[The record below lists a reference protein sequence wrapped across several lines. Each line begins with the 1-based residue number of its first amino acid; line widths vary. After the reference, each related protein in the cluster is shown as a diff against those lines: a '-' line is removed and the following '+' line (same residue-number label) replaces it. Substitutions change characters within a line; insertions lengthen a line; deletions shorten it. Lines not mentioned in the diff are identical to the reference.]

1 MDNIASEARKKDH
14 PERQE
19 LRKLID
25 EEHEGRRAIPIPEEK
40 RTAQITVPGENEET
54 KTASM
59 EEMEEELN
67 SSDVGQLIL
76 ENGLLSLPVGD
87 YIKDT
92 HGLMS
97 VETTERLEEDLRV
110 MHKGLIKLGF
120 GVEEIKKGL
129 KEKKSKL
136 DSYKKKK

>member
-1 MDNIASEARKKDH
+1 
-14 PERQE
+14 
-19 LRKLID
+19 
-25 EEHEGRRAIPIPEEK
+25 
-40 RTAQITVPGENEET
+40 
-54 KTASM
+54 M
-59 EEMEEELN
+59 EEMEEELK
-67 SSDVGQLIL
+67 SSNVGQLIL
-76 ENGLLSLPVGD
+76 ENGLLSLPIGD

-129 KEKKSKL
+129 KEKKSK
-136 DSYKKKK
+136 